1 MFYLLRNLYGR
12 NSFDTRKPGGKKMEE
27 FLQQMKTVTLKQY
40 KIAVDLKSQGVSF
53 LWTGFLFHVEYQSQ
67 LGTLYVMGDGLELEL
82 QIDSKD
88 VQKFDNNFGIQNKN
102 IEAFFNVEEM

>member
-1 MFYLLRNLYGR
+1 
-12 NSFDTRKPGGKKMEE
+12 MED
-27 FLQQMKTVTLKQY
+27 FLKQIKAVVAKQY
-40 KIAVDLKSQGVSF
+40 KIAIDVKSQGVSF
-53 LWTGFLFHVEYQSQ
+53 LWTGCLFHIEYQNE
-67 LGTLYVMGDGLELEL
+67 LKTLYVMGDGLELEL